1 MDYLYF
7 SCYFQV
13 VIEYFSRAL
22 HIPPPGTETFF
33 LWGPR
38 QAGKST
44 LLHNLYNNGLWIDLL
59 KSEEYRRF
67 TERPELLREE
77 VEYQKPDYVVID
89 EVQRVPPLL
98 NEVHWL
104 YENRNVQFALCGSS
118 ARTIRHSSVNL
129 LGGRGLHLELYGFSA
144 FELGED
150 FNLERMLNHGYFPT
164 IYFGSSVRQLLDA
177 YVSHYIQEEIAA
189 EGLVRRLPVYSQFLT
204 MAALSDGEQVNYS
217 TIARE
222 TGVSSETIRGYF
234 EILEDTLLGSF
245 VPAYRRR
252 PKRRILVSPKFYFT
266 DIGIVNFLA
275 RRGELA
281 PGSELFGKAFENWV
295 FHELKSYNMY
305 KGRFAEIYFWKLST
319 GTKVDFLI
327 NHIDCAIEC
336 KSSQSIKEDHLKGL
350 KELKKEHPEVKRRVI
365 VSLDEK
371 NRMHSDGIE
380 VINYQEF
387 IRRLWQGEF
396 F

>member
-1 MDYLYF
+1 M
-7 SCYFQV
+7 
-13 VIEYFSRAL
+13 IEYITRVID
-22 HIPPPGTETFF
+22 IPEPGSNTFF

-44 LLHNLYNNGLWIDLL
+44 LLSHRYADALWIDLL

-67 TERPELLREE
+67 VELPELLREE
-77 VEYQKPDYVVID
+77 VDYHRARSVVID
-89 EVQRVPPLL
+89 EIQKVPSLL
-98 NEVHWL
+98 DEVHWL
-104 YENRNVQFALCGSS
+104 YENKNVQFALCGSS
-118 ARTIRHSSVNL
+118 ARKLRHGSVNL

-144 FELGED
+144 FELGDD
-150 FNLERMLNHGYFPT
+150 FDLRRMLNNGYFPT
-164 IYFGSSVRQLLDA
+164 MYFAKSPKRLLDA
-177 YVSHYIQEEIAA
+177 YVSHYIREEIAS
-189 EGLVRRLPVYSQFLT
+189 EGLVRRLPVYSQFLS

-252 PKRRILVSPKFYFT
+252 PKRRLLVSPKFYFT
-266 DIGIVNFLA
+266 DVGIVNYLA
-275 RRGELA
+275 RRGEVS

-305 KGRFAEIYFWKLST
+305 KERFAEIYFWRLST
-319 GTKVDFLI
+319 GTEVDFLV

-336 KSSQSIKEDHLKGL
+336 KSSSSIRGIHLKGL
-350 KELKKEHPEVKRRVI
+350 RELQKEHPEVKRRLI
-365 VSLDEK
+365 VSMDEK
-371 NRMHSDGIE
+371 NRVSHDGIE
-380 VINYQEF
+380 IINYSEF
-387 IRRLWQGEF
+387 IRRLWSGDF